1 MFSFEKKIRYKFFY
15 YIAHFSLLFAMETS
29 ELSYCGI
36 KFEVKKNG
44 YSDINYILIH
54 GDEETARMLLNE
66 HIQNNQGRAFFIKS
80 KEREVPIGPTIVD
93 PNRIFSRPGAEK
105 ALKKFKIDWQSKE
118 LEDLLDQLDNSRNKF
133 LFNLFPSEGG
143 LLIALH
149 NNFRGYNVKDELK
162 KSQSHSIKKNQNP
175 RDFIICTNENDYKKL
190 KRGPYNI
197 VLQSMM
203 DENNDGSLSWA
214 ALGNGVRYINIETR
228 LGWLSQQRKML
239 DFVENSLRK

>member
-1 MFSFEKKIRYKFFY
+1 M
-15 YIAHFSLLFAMETS
+15 
-29 ELSYCGI
+29 
-36 KFEVKKNG
+36 
-44 YSDINYILIH
+44 
-54 GDEETARMLLNE
+54 
-66 HIQNNQGRAFFIKS
+66 
-80 KEREVPIGPTIVD
+80 
-93 PNRIFSRPGAEK
+93 
-105 ALKKFKIDWQSKE
+105 
-118 LEDLLDQLDNSRNKF
+118 LDQLDNSRNKF

-143 LLIALH
+143 LLISLH

>member
-1 MFSFEKKIRYKFFY
+1 MFLFGKKTLCNFFY
-15 YIAHFSLLFAMETS
+15 YISQISLVFAMEKS

-54 GDEETARMLLNE
+54 GDEETAKMLLNE

-80 KEREVPIGPTIVD
+80 KEREVPIGSTIVD

-105 ALKKFKIDWQSKE
+105 ALKKFKTDWVPKE
-118 LEDLLDQLDNSRNKF
+118 LKDLLDELDNARNKF
-133 LFNLFPSEGG
+133 LFNLFPSKGG

-149 NNFRGYNVKDELK
+149 NNFRGYNVKDELN
-162 KSQSHSIKKNQNP
+162 KSQSHSIKKDQNP
-175 RDFIICTNENDYKKL
+175 RDFIICTNEDDYKKL
-190 KRGPYNI
+190 RRGPYNI
-197 VLQSMM
+197 VLQNRMRQK
-203 DENNDGSLSWA
+203 NDGSLSWA
-214 ALGNGVRYINIETR
+214 ALDSGVRYVNIETR

>member
-1 MFSFEKKIRYKFFY
+1 MFYFGKKIRYKYFY

-80 KEREVPIGPTIVD
+80 NEREVPIGPTIVD

-105 ALKKFKIDWQSKE
+105 ALKKFKPDWQSKE

-143 LLIALH
+143 LLISLH
-149 NNFRGYNVKDELK
+149 NNFRGYSVKDELK

-214 ALGNGVRYINIETR
+214 ALDNGVRYINIETR

-239 DFVENSLRK
+239 DFVENTLRK